1 MTEIILALADG
12 LIISTHTL
20 RKEGDR
26 SSAGSSGGCGIFQ
39 PTPSARR
46 VTEIILALADGLII
60 STHTLRKE
68 GDYFVWTEDGANDLI
83 STHTLRK
90 EGDTIM
96 RDDTAKHT

>member
-1 MTEIILALADG
+1 M
-12 LIISTHTL
+12 
-20 RKEGDR
+20 
-26 SSAGSSGGCGIFQ
+26 
-39 PTPSARR
+39 
-46 VTEIILALADGLII
+46 TEIILALADGLII